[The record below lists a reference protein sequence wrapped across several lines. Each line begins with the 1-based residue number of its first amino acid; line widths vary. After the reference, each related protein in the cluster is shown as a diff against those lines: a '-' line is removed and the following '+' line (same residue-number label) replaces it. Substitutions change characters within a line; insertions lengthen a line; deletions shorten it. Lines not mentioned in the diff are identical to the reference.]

1 MSFEQETEHLRLRR
15 PVADD
20 LPGFT
25 ALHTDPRTYAHAPAS
40 MPTPAQCRERLASYL
55 LDWEEFGYGYVAVE
69 ELSTGRLVGWGGVKP
84 TPDATVENLYYRLA
98 HDALGRGYGRELAQ
112 AIVAAVR
119 EELPGHTV
127 RAMVKR
133 HNSASMATAL
143 AAGLVEV
150 GERRHSE
157 DGPDDPPSVILEW
170 RPEA

>member
-1 MSFEQETEHLRLRR
+1 MPFEQETEHLRLRR
-15 PVADD
+15 PVPED
-20 LPGFT
+20 LPAFT
-25 ALHTDPRTYAHAPAS
+25 ALHSDPRTYAHAPAS
-40 MPTPAQCRERLASYL
+40 MPTPEQCRERLASYV
-55 LDWEEFGYGYVAVE
+55 LDWEQFGYGYVAVA

-84 TPDATVENLYYRLA
+84 TPDENVDNLYYRLDFD
-98 HDALGRGYGRELAQ
+98 HLGRGYGRELAR
-112 AIVAAVR
+112 AIMAAVR

-133 HNSASMATAL
+133 HNSASRGTAL

-170 RPEA
+170 RPDP